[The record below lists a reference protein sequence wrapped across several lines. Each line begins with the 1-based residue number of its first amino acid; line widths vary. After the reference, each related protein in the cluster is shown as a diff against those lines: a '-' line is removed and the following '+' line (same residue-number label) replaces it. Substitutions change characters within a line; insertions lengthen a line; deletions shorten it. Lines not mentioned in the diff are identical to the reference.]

1 MKHYETITS
10 MGGGALQN
18 NIYPITDIL
27 IGHVT
32 INHKSFLGTD
42 HFQAHSETPMNHG
55 TFDLVW

>member
-1 MKHYETITS
+1 

-27 IGHVT
+27 IGNVT
-32 INHKSFLGTD
+32 INLKSFLGTD

-55 TFDLVW
+55 TLILFGRGSHFAF